1 MSDIINSPK
10 HSELTNAVHI
20 IKDAILQSQQR
31 ALSAINQEQLALY
44 YAIGR
49 YVSRNTRNKNWGK
62 GFIEAL
68 SEQLRKELPGLR
80 GFSAPSLRKMRT
92 FYEEW
97 QMLSDNSFVETNKL
111 TNTENNSFVETNKLT
126 NLQFKI
132 DANFPISAFLN
143 IGFTHHYAILTKV
156 KDTEQRKFYI
166 QYAADTKAKVEELE
180 QVINENL
187 FQHQGLLANNF
198 KKTIPDQLQA
208 YRTISMFKDEY
219 LLDFINTE
227 ELFIREKD
235 RDERLIEQSIIQNIK
250 EFIMTFGKDFT
261 FVGNQYHLEK
271 FGVEEFPDL
280 LFFNRELAALVCVEL
295 KDGPFKTSYLGQLAG
310 YLRILDDEVRKPN
323 ENPSIGI
330 ILCKSANK
338 KFVEYVIQDYDK
350 PMGVATYKT
359 TAQMDE
365 RLKKLLPPVEELE
378 KLLG

>member
-1 MSDIINSPK
+1 MDEIINNTQY
-10 HSELTNAVHI
+10 SELVNAVQA
-20 IKDAILQSQQR
+20 IKGAILQSQQR
-31 ALSAINQEQLALY
+31 ALGVINQEQLALY
-44 YAIGR
+44 YGIGR
-49 YVSRNTRNKNWGK
+49 YVSVNTRNKNWGK
-62 GFIEAL
+62 GFIETI

-97 QMLSDNSFVETNKL
+97 RMLSDNPFVETNKL
-111 TNTENNSFVETNKLT
+111 VTDEQNSFVSTNELPT
-126 NLQFKI
+126 VQFKI
-132 DANFPISAFLN
+132 DADFPITAF
-143 IGFTHHYAILTKV
+143 IHHYTIVSKV
-156 KDTEQRKFYI
+156 KDTEKRKFYI
-166 QYAADTKAKVEELE
+166 QFAADTKAKVGELE
-180 QVINENL
+180 RMIDSDL
-187 FQHQGLLANNF
+187 YSHQGELPNNF
-198 KKTIPDQLQA
+198 KKTIPDRLEA
-208 YRTISMFKDEY
+208 YRAITMFKDEY
-219 LLDFINTE
+219 LLDFINVE
-227 ELFIREKD
+227 ELFVREKD
-235 RDERLIEQSIIQNIK
+235 RDERVIEQSIIQNVK

-271 FGVEEFPDL
+271 YGVEEFPDL

-295 KDGPFKTSYLGQLAG
+295 KDGSFKTNYLGQLAA

-359 TAQMDE
+359 TADMDD

-378 KLLG
+378 KLL